1 MNENR
6 FYTAFDTDTQGGQ
19 RKSDYRSPFDID
31 RDRLIHTSAFR
42 RLQAKTQVFFA
53 GEYDFYRSRLT
64 HSIEVAQIGRSI
76 TAFLNQSSPHL
87 SRDFFLDSSLV
98 EAICLAHDLGHP
110 PFGHAGERTLNSLM
124 LAHGGF
130 EGNAQTLRL
139 LTDTIYQDE
148 TGRKGLQPTRAFTD
162 GVMKYK
168 ATFSDWPQPPDNH
181 FLYDSQ
187 LPVREWVFAGD
198 RSVRT
203 HTAWNDLKSIECQ
216 IMDWAD
222 DTAYSVNDIID
233 GVHAGF
239 ITHHRVEK
247 WAGTRSLDKRE
258 HDWIQDLLRLIG
270 SEDIHRQFSRKIG
283 RFLQA
288 TEIDPVSH
296 PQLPDTNRYRFMLRI
311 DEEAQ
316 AESRLYKKLAV
327 ALVFRTPQLQQF
339 EFKGDRVLRELFN
352 AFSEQAVSRHFGILP
367 VSLRAGLERAETE
380 ADRSRLICDYLA
392 GMTDRFAI
400 RTYRRLFDPDYGSLS
415 DLI

>member
-1 MNENR
+1 MTQNG
-6 FYTAFDTDTQGGQ
+6 FYSDFDTNTPGGE
-19 RKSDYRSPFDID
+19 RKADYRTPFEMD

-76 TAFLNQSSPHL
+76 TAFLNQTSPHL
-87 SRDFFLDSSLV
+87 SAHFYLDAALV

-110 PFGHAGERTLNSLM
+110 PFGHAGERTLHTLM
-124 LAHGGF
+124 INQGGF

-168 ATFSDWPQPPDNH
+168 ATFSEWPQPPENH

-198 RSVRT
+198 TAKRSP
-203 HTAWNDLKSIECQ
+203 ADWNELKSIECQ

-233 GVHAGF
+233 GAHAGF

-247 WAGTRSLDKRE
+247 WAGSRSLTPRE

-288 TEIDPVSH
+288 TRLDPVTH
-296 PQLPDTNRYRFMLRI
+296 AHAPDSNRYRFMLHI

-352 AFSEQAVSRHFGILP
+352 AFSEQAVNGKYGILP
-367 VSLRAGLERAETE
+367 VSLREGLDRAGSET
-380 ADRSRLICDYLA
+380 DRSRLICDYLA

>member
-1 MNENR
+1 MSSNR
-6 FYTAFDTDTQGGQ
+6 FYSAFDTDTPGGE
-19 RKSDYRSPFDID
+19 RKTDYRTPFDMD

-64 HSIEVAQIGRSI
+64 HSIEVAQIGRSV
-76 TAFLNQSSPHL
+76 TAFLNQSSSHL
-87 SRDFFLDSSLV
+87 SPDFYLDSSLV

-110 PFGHAGERTLNSLM
+110 PFGHAGEKTLNSLM
-124 LAHGGF
+124 LSHGGF

-168 ATFSDWPQPPDNH
+168 ATFSEWPLPPANH
-181 FLYDSQ
+181 FIYDSQ
-187 LPVREWVFAGD
+187 LPVREWVFADD

-239 ITHHRVEK
+239 ITHHRVEQ
-247 WAGTRSLDKRE
+247 WAGSRSLGKRE
-258 HDWIQDLLRLIG
+258 HDWIADLLRLIG

-283 RFLQA
+283 RFIQA
-288 TEIDPVSH
+288 TQLDPVSRMKA
-296 PQLPDTNRYRFMLRI
+296 PDSNRYRFMLRI
-311 DEEAQ
+311 EEEAL
-316 AESRLYKKLAV
+316 AESTLYKKLAV

-352 AFSEQAVSRHFGILP
+352 AFSEQAADGHFGILP
-367 VSLRAGLERAETE
+367 LSLRSGLDRADSDT
-380 ADRSRLICDYLA
+380 DRARLICDYLA